1 MPPIKPPSG
10 PRSAVPMYVA
20 APTLRPCLAAS
31 IALSPERSPVKKVA
45 PPAPYA
51 LYRVDLPAA
60 DPPQGSKRS
69 LILLPQEAVATGR
82 RKTLLVMPLIYI
94 FSTLVNFLL
103 INICDSCFK
112 RILTSCGCLDVCKF
126 CISGRT
132 ALSALLCQRSTCLI
146 MLSRLRHRLPHRHG
160 QGFDLRCLQQGQQ

>member
-31 IALSPERSPVKKVA
+31 IGLSPERSPVKKVA

-60 DPPQGSKRS
+60 DVGSKRS
-69 LILLPQEAVATGR
+69 LILLPQEAVATGAGD
-82 RKTLLVMPLIYI
+82 
-94 FSTLVNFLL
+94 FACNAF
-103 INICDSCFK
+103 
-112 RILTSCGCLDVCKF
+112 
-126 CISGRT
+126 ISI
-132 ALSALLCQRSTCLI
+132 S
-146 MLSRLRHRLPHRHG
+146 
-160 QGFDLRCLQQGQQ
+160 F